1 MRAKE
6 RESWALF
13 QNKGWCSFLYYM
25 SAHLLASFFLQVWTM
40 EFVFFIIFFWN
51 LFFIHSK
58 SSSFSLLIEY
68 QMKVNIVVVVISA
81 YSLSLSLSLFCIQFL
96 ICLRYVFKWW
106 IFSYYS
112 SIFFWRICFNFD
124 FFFGWWCADLYFFFL
139 IFSIY
144 DFIP

>member
-68 QMKVNIVVVVISA
+68 QMQVNIVVVVIGA
-81 YSLSLSLSLFCIQFL
+81 YSLSLSLCIQFL
-96 ICLRYVFKWW
+96 ISLRYVFKWW

-124 FFFGWWCADLYFFFL
+124 FFFWMVVCWFVFFF
-139 IFSIY
+139 
-144 DFIP
+144 

>member
-81 YSLSLSLSLFCIQFL
+81 YSLSLSLCIQFL
-96 ICLRYVFKWW
+96 ISLRYVFKWW

-124 FFFGWWCADLYFFFL
+124 FFFWMVVCWFVFFF
-139 IFSIY
+139 
-144 DFIP
+144 